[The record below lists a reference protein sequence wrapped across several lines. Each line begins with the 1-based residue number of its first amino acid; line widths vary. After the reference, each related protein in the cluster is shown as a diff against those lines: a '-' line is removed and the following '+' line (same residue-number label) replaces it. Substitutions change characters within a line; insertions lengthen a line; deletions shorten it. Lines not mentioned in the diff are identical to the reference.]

1 MNTTDNTI
9 LGLKHRRT
17 GGGGFT
23 LIELLVVIAIIAIL
37 AAMLLP
43 ALAKAK
49 QKAQQTGCLSNER
62 QLGLG
67 WVMYAGD
74 SNDGIV
80 PCSGGDDTNNE
91 WAGGVFIN
99 EASAPVDTSAD
110 SLDTSMLINGLLYPM
125 VKSTAVYRCPSD
137 QKTGNPPAIRG
148 LATSGGR
155 VRSYSI
161 NGYMNG
167 RTTSSTDPLITVNK
181 KMSQIMH
188 PAPANAIVFVCEDK
202 MSLDDG
208 HFGFDANPAVFTWVN
223 FPDFTLSKHNRG
235 CTFSFADG
243 HIEFHRWIDGST
255 YHLTSIGQTD
265 GSTDHADIS
274 WLKSHLATE

>member
-1 MNTTDNTI
+1 MKKNNNLI
-9 LGLKHRRT
+9 CSSNRKKKA
-17 GGGGFT
+17 GFT

-62 QLGLG
+62 QLGLA

-74 SNDGIV
+74 NNDKIV
-80 PCSGGDDTNNE
+80 ACSGMGNTNTE
-91 WAGGVFIN
+91 WVGGVFIN
-99 EASAPVDTSAD
+99 EATAAVDTSAD
-110 SLDTSMLINGLLYPM
+110 SLDESQLVNALLYPL
-125 VKSTAVYRCPSD
+125 VKSTGVYHCPAD

-148 LATSGGR
+148 VSNSGLR

-167 RTTSSTDPLITVNK
+167 RTTSTSDTKISVNK
-181 KMSQIMH
+181 KTTEITH
-188 PAPANAIVFVCEDK
+188 PGPTDAIVFICEDK

-208 HFGFDANPAVFTWVN
+208 HFGFDADPTKFNWVN
-223 FPDFTLSKHNRG
+223 FPAFSLPRHNRG

-243 HIEFHRWIDGST
+243 HIEFHKWVDGST
-255 YHLTSIGQTD
+255 YSLTSIGQAD
-265 GSTDHADIS
+265 GSGTHTDIN
-274 WLKSHLATE
+274 WLKSHLATER